1 MRHRDSANARP
12 VAVAIAPD
20 SCLRI
25 DALAARPRRSGHTRD
40 RRPNTSSSTSQKPF
54 VRRRS
59 SQASIYAATT
69 DVSGHLMRPGTCQ
82 ITCTSIKDARVA
94 RSPERNASA
103 MTVRGRVRM
112 LATHHYTLGRSDRPH
127 RHRSVSPCQ
136 SETSYCVM
144 SISAISTSLTLV
156 DVLHRAREVRI
167 NDRGRQ
173 RSPDPIRTQGIRRNR
188 ICRVTS

>member
-1 MRHRDSANARP
+1 MPSRRAHDARGAHLI
-12 VAVAIAPD
+12 VV
-20 SCLRI
+20 RTH
-25 DALAARPRRSGHTRD
+25 RPRRARSLSCEDD
-40 RRPNTSSSTSQKPF
+40 RARPQY
-54 VRRRS
+54 
-59 SQASIYAATT
+59 YAATT

-82 ITCTSIKDARVA
+82 ITCISIKDARVA

-127 RHRSVSPCQ
+127 RRRSVSPCQ